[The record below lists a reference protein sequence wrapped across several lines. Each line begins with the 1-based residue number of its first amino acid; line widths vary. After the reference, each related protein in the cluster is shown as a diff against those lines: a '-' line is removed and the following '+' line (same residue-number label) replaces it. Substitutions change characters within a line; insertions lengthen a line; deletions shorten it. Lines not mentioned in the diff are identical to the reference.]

1 MRNSLTTTS
10 LKESGIVMIGFL
22 ASVVLPAVKAS
33 SIKTCASNE
42 GSCVIFSR
50 AFIRGVIHWEVAL
63 IPRRFD

>member
-1 MRNSLTTTS
+1 
-10 LKESGIVMIGFL
+10 MIGFL